1 MIESSATGSAMTSSE
16 AVVLQK
22 VRIAAIELVNTCRF
36 INLDSVDSPFLRIGL
51 HNVQPFPKPD
61 VGPSSHYNLPNLLGP
76 MGLFPSHQQ
85 QKKIFY
91 IIPRAFLSYE
101 KRIDINGQY
110 SGWIGSRKGKA
121 HKPPTFV
128 KVPVWGT

>member
-1 MIESSATGSAMTSSE
+1 MGILT
-16 AVVLQK
+16 V
-22 VRIAAIELVNTCRF
+22 F
-36 INLDSVDSPFLRIGL
+36 ILLFGILFTLISTRHTTV
-51 HNVQPFPKPD
+51 HEQPFPKPD

-101 KRIDINGQY
+101 KRIDINGQ
-110 SGWIGSRKGKA
+110 
-121 HKPPTFV
+121 
-128 KVPVWGT
+128 

>member
-1 MIESSATGSAMTSSE
+1 M
-16 AVVLQK
+16 
-22 VRIAAIELVNTCRF
+22 
-36 INLDSVDSPFLRIGL
+36 
-51 HNVQPFPKPD
+51 QPFPKPD

-110 SGWIGSRKGKA
+110 TANVHCDYTAQILYSR
-121 HKPPTFV
+121 TTDFEITLNSSIV
-128 KVPVWGT
+128 VV

>member
-1 MIESSATGSAMTSSE
+1 MVSLHGFICEIIFGSLITGRDYVVVCAFTATERMGQERVFTWGRDPK
-16 AVVLQK
+16 VLLQ
-22 VRIAAIELVNTCRF
+22 RGLPH
-36 INLDSVDSPFLRIGL
+36 SPPPLLLGGVSR
-51 HNVQPFPKPD
+51 NQPFPKPD

-101 KRIDINGQY
+101 KRIDINGQ
-110 SGWIGSRKGKA
+110 
-121 HKPPTFV
+121 
-128 KVPVWGT
+128 